1 MPVTIEKPFRIQ
13 IKKAETKMYFVS
25 ILYDKYVSWEF
36 CVYILMEVFHKDLEQ
51 AKAITD
57 VILSDGEAICGI
69 YTFEIAD
76 TKATIV
82 ENKANKEGFSLRCL
96 IEEV

>member
-1 MPVTIEKPFRIQ
+1 
-13 IKKAETKMYFVS
+13 MYLVS

-36 CVYILMEVFHKDLEQ
+36 CVYVLMEVFHKNREQ
-51 AKAITD
+51 AEETANAIVT
-57 VILSDGEAICGI
+57 DGEAICGL
-69 YTFEIAD
+69 YTYDIAD

-82 ENKANKEGFSLRCL
+82 EEKAKKEGFSLQCL

>member
-13 IKKAETKMYFVS
+13 IKKVETKMYFVS

-36 CVYILMEVFHKDLEQ
+36 CVYTLMEVFHKDLEQ

-82 ENKANKEGFSLRCL
+82 EEKANKEDFSLRCL

>member
-13 IKKAETKMYFVS
+13 IKKAETKMYLVS

-36 CVYILMEVFHKDLEQ
+36 CVYILNEVFHKELDK
-51 AKAITD
+51 AKAIAD
-57 VILSDGEAICGI
+57 VIVSDGEAICGL
-69 YTFEIAD
+69 YTFEVAD
-76 TKATIV
+76 TKANIV
-82 ENKANKEGFSLRCL
+82 EDKANKEGFSLRCL

>member
-13 IKKAETKMYFVS
+13 IKKVETKMYFVS
-25 ILYDKYVSWEF
+25 ILYDKYISWEF
-36 CVYILMEVFHKDLEQ
+36 SVSILMEVFHKDLEQ

-82 ENKANKEGFSLRCL
+82 EEKANKERFSLRCL
-96 IEEV
+96 VEEV

>member
-1 MPVTIEKPFRIQ
+1 MIEKPFRIQ
-13 IKKAETKMYFVS
+13 RPKVEIKMYFVS
-25 ILYDKYVSWEF
+25 ILYDKYISWEF
-36 CVYILMEVFHKDLEQ
+36 CLYILMDVFHKDLEQ
-51 AKAITD
+51 AKTITD
-57 VILSDGEAICGI
+57 VILSDGEAICGM

-82 ENKANKEGFSLRCL
+82 EQKANKEGFSLRCL